1 MSPSPRPSPSPSPNP
16 APRLSARALVRRFG
30 GVTALDQVSLDL
42 PPGRITALT
51 GHNGAG
57 KSTLFRCLSGA
68 DRPDSGQVLLD
79 GRDITRLPEYTRARL
94 GLARTFQQIAVFPGL
109 SVADNLRVG
118 AEQAGRRGRLEADFA
133 VARTL
138 RLLGLDHLADRHAS
152 GLPTGTLR
160 LVELGR
166 ALSAEPGVL
175 LLDEPAAGLD
185 RAESER
191 LAVLLTALAADG
203 LAVLLVEHDRELVDR
218 IADRVLTMSA
228 GRILPAVSTSA
239 AYTPA
244 PAPSDG
250 AADDA

>member
-1 MSPSPRPSPSPSPNP
+1 MSPSPSPRPNPSPSP

-185 RAESER
+185 RAESEQ

-239 AYTPA
+239 ASTPA

>member
-1 MSPSPRPSPSPSPNP
+1 M
-16 APRLSARALVRRFG
+16 
-30 GVTALDQVSLDL
+30 TALDRVSLDL

-239 AYTPA
+239 ASTPA
-244 PAPSDG
+244 PAPSES

>member
-1 MSPSPRPSPSPSPNP
+1 MNP

-68 DRPDSGQVLLD
+68 DRPDSGQVLLE
-79 GRDITRLPEYTRARL
+79 GRDITHLPEYTRARL

-109 SVADNLRVG
+109 TVADNLRVG
-118 AEQAGRRGRLEADFA
+118 AEQAGRRGGLEADFA

-138 RLLGLDHLADRHAS
+138 RLLRLEHLADRHAS

-191 LAVLLTALAADG
+191 LAALLTALAADG

-228 GRILPAVSTSA
+228 GRIF
-239 AYTPA
+239 
-244 PAPSDG
+244 PAPSNG
-250 AADDA
+250 SADDA

>member
-1 MSPSPRPSPSPSPNP
+1 MNP
-16 APRLSARALVRRFG
+16 VPRLSARGLVRHFG

-79 GRDITRLPEYTRARL
+79 GRDITHLPEYTRARL

-138 RLLGLDHLADRHAS
+138 RLLRLEHLADRHAS

-228 GRILPAVSTSA
+228 GRILPAGPESA
-239 AYTPA
+239 SSA
-244 PAPSDG
+244 PLAPMNGSV
-250 AADDA
+250 DDA

>member
-1 MSPSPRPSPSPSPNP
+1 VSP

-30 GVTALDQVSLDL
+30 GVIALDQVSLDL

-68 DRPDSGQVLLD
+68 DRPDSGQVLLE
-79 GRDITRLPEYTRARL
+79 GRDITHLPEYTRARL

-118 AEQAGRRGRLEADFA
+118 AEQAGRRGASAADFA

-138 RLLGLDHLADRHAS
+138 RLLGLEHLAARQAS

-166 ALSAEPGVL
+166 ALSSDPGVL

-218 IADRVLTMSA
+218 IADSVLTMSA
-228 GRILPAVSTSA
+228 GRILPADPVPGPATGTA
-239 AYTPA
+239 PA
-244 PAPSDG
+244 PAPSNG
-250 AADDA
+250 ITDDA

>member
-1 MSPSPRPSPSPSPNP
+1 MTSTT

-51 GHNGAG
+51 GQNGAG

-68 DRPDSGQVLLD
+68 DRPDSGQVLLE
-79 GRDITRLPEYTRARL
+79 GRDITHLPEYTRARL

-118 AEQAGRRGRLEADFA
+118 AEQAGRRGASDAEFA

-138 RLLGLDHLADRHAS
+138 RLLRLEHLAEQRAS

-166 ALSAEPGVL
+166 ALSADPGVL

-185 RAESER
+185 RAEAEQ

-203 LAVLLVEHDRELVDR
+203 LAVLVVEHDRELVDR
-218 IADRVLTMSA
+218 IADTVFTMAA
-228 GRILPAVSTSA
+228 GRILPADA
-239 AYTPA
+239 
-244 PAPSDG
+244 
-250 AADDA
+250 AADSAKGTVKGTEGRGR